1 MESLLSDF
9 TCAISAVN
17 KVLDELTELGQEK
30 QRVIILGKVKELDS
44 LIHQEGSIIS
54 NLDRLETAR
63 FKLQEQIGHN
73 WGMKP
78 EKVSARE
85 ILDKVQESYPSC
97 FPDLDE
103 AIKRLDYNLT
113 RLKAINA
120 HNNELIEQSLDYIK
134 LLEALIKGDGTGTY
148 SSEGLQA
155 EKNNYALKNL
165 LDKKI

>member
-9 TCAISAVN
+9 TGAISAVN
-17 KVLDELTELGQEK
+17 DVLDELAELGQEK
-30 QRVIILGKVKELDS
+30 QQVIILGKVKELDS
-44 LIHQEGSIIS
+44 LIHKEGTIIS
-54 NLDRLETAR
+54 NLDKLEGAR
-63 FKLQEQIGHN
+63 YKLQEQIGQS
-73 WGMKP
+73 WGMKI
-78 EKVSARE
+78 EEVSAQG
-85 ILDKVQESYPSC
+85 ILKKAEESYPSC
-97 FPDLDE
+97 FRDLEE

-134 LLEALIKGDGTGTY
+134 LMEALIKGDGTGTY